1 MSWLQAAPSPI
12 VNALRGMRTAFLFA
26 AGVPERLLVANGEG
40 LLPPL
45 WLRRHTGPLSEI
57 ERSAAAIQA
66 LVADLDLLH
75 SGDRVLDVGSGFG
88 IMAER
93 LEGFIGAEGRYLGF
107 DVHGPSVRWAQR
119 HLASSDRRFR
129 FVLGRRVES
138 QWTLPVTD
146 RDADF
151 ILAKSLFTH
160 LGDTAARRVLNEM
173 ERVLA
178 PGGRALLTAFLF
190 EEDRAPLALFPFPHP
205 GASVRWKWKA
215 RPEAA
220 VAYERL
226 HFSRMLE
233 DAGLDVE
240 TFRPGFWPGSDRLHA
255 QDVLVIS
262 RRATTPQQSAAR

>member
-1 MSWLQAAPSPI
+1 MFWLLAAPSPV

-26 AGVPERLLVANGEG
+26 AGVPERLLIANGEG

-57 ERSAAAIQA
+57 EKSAAAIQD
-66 LVADLDLLH
+66 LVASLGLVRP
-75 SGDRVLDVGSGFG
+75 GDRILDVGCGFG

-93 LEGFIGAEGRYLGF
+93 LEGSMGREGRYLGF

-119 HLASSDRRFR
+119 HMATSDRRFR
-129 FVLGRRVES
+129 FVLGRRLES
-138 QWTLPVTD
+138 EWTLPAPD
-146 RDADF
+146 GDADF

-160 LGDTAARRVLNEM
+160 LGDAAARRALSEM

-190 EEDRAPLALFPFPHP
+190 EEDQAPRTLFPFPRP
-205 GASVRWKWKA
+205 EAPVRWKWKA

-233 DAGLDVE
+233 EAGLTVE
-240 TFRPGFWPGSDRLHA
+240 TFRPGFWPGSERLDA

-262 RRATTPQQSAAR
+262 RGRRRPHGLPG